1 MQQGYKVS
9 LPYGEDCKYD
19 MIVDTGQKLYRVQ
32 CKTSSAL
39 PDKEDGFKFKTRS
52 VVITTHGTKTNGY
65 SSKDIDAFATMYEG
79 KCYLVPVEDCGIN
92 EKVLRLR
99 YPRNGQH
106 KGISLAENYELKQ
119 SKVLE

>member
-1 MQQGYKVS
+1 
-9 LPYGEDCKYD
+9 